1 MSNLTTIDDYLAQ
14 QPAETRAVLQKVR
27 EEIHAAAPDVEEIL
41 SYQIPN
47 FKYKGALVSFGV
59 AKDYISFYIMSNPA
73 METLKDD
80 LKDYKVSGTS
90 VHFTVDTP
98 LPASLIKKIVTT
110 RVKEN
115 DAKQK

>member
-1 MSNLTTIDDYLAQ
+1 MSNLTTIDEYLAG
-14 QPAETRAVLQKVR
+14 QPEEIRAVLQKIR
-27 EEIHAAAPDVEEIL
+27 QTIHETAPDIEEVL

-59 AKDYISFYIMSNPA
+59 AKDHISFYVMSNLA
-73 METLKDD
+73 METLKED
-80 LKDYKVSGTS
+80 LAGYKVSGTS
-90 VHFTVDTP
+90 IHFTVDTP

-115 DAKQK
+115 DAKK